1 MFPTVWAIP
10 GNLHPDRAPALQST
24 YFDSKEKFMS
34 PSALQPVPGRQ
45 TQEIVGHIAHGTAT
59 TRSELAK
66 VLGLAPS
73 TVSLRVAELTEL
85 GIIIEDGI
93 GASRGG
99 RKPRMLRL
107 REDGGHIMTADLGGH
122 HARIGRFSMTGT
134 LLETQSLPLQI
145 DKGPEPS
152 LRIVADAMLAMAVTA
167 GGGKADIKG
176 VGLALPGPVDLAT
189 GDVELPSRMPDWPGF
204 GVRAWLEREFDAVA
218 VVDNDANLSA
228 LGEHLAHLGPE
239 QHSITVKA
247 GTAIGSGIIV
257 RGELHRGATGAA
269 GDVTHTRVAAAGDEP
284 CSCGNTGCL
293 ETIASGAGLVRQLSR
308 QGIAVASTA
317 DVLALVR
324 KADPVATTML
334 RTAGTYLGEVL
345 SSVVNFFNPDALYLT
360 GGMAANELYIAAVRS
375 RVYEGC
381 HPLVT
386 QKLRIEAASTGPD
399 AGLHGAAR
407 LVLDRILAA

>member
-1 MFPTVWAIP
+1 M
-10 GNLHPDRAPALQST
+10 ALEST
-24 YFDSKEKFMS
+24 YFDSKEKFMPS
-34 PSALQPVPGRQ
+34 PTATPPASGHIK
-45 TQEIVGHIAHGTAT
+45 EIIGHIAHGTAT

-85 GIIIEDGI
+85 GMIIEDGT
-93 GASRGG
+93 GVSRGG
-99 RKPRMLRL
+99 RKPRTLRL
-107 REDGGHIMTADLGGH
+107 REDGGYIMAADLGGH
-122 HARIGRFSMTGT
+122 HVRIGRFSVTGT
-134 LLETQSLPLQI
+134 LLEAQSLPLQI
-145 DKGPEPS
+145 DQGPEPS
-152 LRIVADAMLAMAVTA
+152 LRIVADAMAAMAGRA
-167 GGGKADIKG
+167 GGGRAAIKG
-176 VGLALPGPVDLAT
+176 VGMALPGPVDLET
-189 GDVELPSRMPDWPGF
+189 GDVNLPSRMPDWPGF
-204 GVRAWLEREFDAVA
+204 GVRAWLENEFGAIA
-218 VVDNDANLSA
+218 VVDNDANLCA

-239 QHSITVKA
+239 HHSITVKA

-257 RGELHRGATGAA
+257 RGELYRGSTGAA

-293 ETIASGAGLVRQLSR
+293 ETVASGAGLVRQLRR
-308 QGIAVASTA
+308 QGVDVESTE

-324 KADPVATTML
+324 KADPLATTML

-386 QKLRIEAASTGPD
+386 QKLRIQAASTGPD
-399 AGLHGAAR
+399 AGLHGAAH
-407 LVLDRILAA
+407 LVLTRILGA